1 MEIVFDKGIPGFEE
15 HKIFTINDVEENL
28 KYKMVSCKE
37 NINIGFIAI
46 SPFEIDKN
54 YEVNLKDETINE
66 LKIENP
72 KDVLILNLITL
83 GKTLEKSTVNLKAP
97 IIINIKNNK
106 GKQLI
111 LQDDKYNIKEPLTG
125 SEEHVSNY

>member
-15 HKIFTINDVEENL
+15 YKIFTISDVEENS
-28 KYKMVSCKE
+28 KYKMVNCKE

-46 SPFEIDKN
+46 SPFELDKE